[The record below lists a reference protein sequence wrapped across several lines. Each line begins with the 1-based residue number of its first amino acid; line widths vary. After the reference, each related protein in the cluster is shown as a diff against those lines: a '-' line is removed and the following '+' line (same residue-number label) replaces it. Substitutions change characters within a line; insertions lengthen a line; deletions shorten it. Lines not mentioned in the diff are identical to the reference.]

1 MQWGLLWL
9 IGFAVSLSAEALI
22 RSCRRAEASC
32 ERMEDLTRN
41 AALFPEE
48 NPYPVMRAFPGG
60 ELLYANRAAS
70 ILLEQWQCPV
80 GARMPEA
87 VQREVAAVLESG
99 SPQELELRCGDRE
112 LSFVMVPIADRH
124 YVNFYGRDVTA
135 QKSVQQA
142 LLEAHE
148 RLRTT
153 LESISDGFMSLDRQW
168 RVTFVNERGAQAAG
182 QTRKSMLG
190 RVLWEIFPDA
200 VGSEFERAYQHAMSR
215 RATTSAEAFYP
226 PLNAWFEARAYPSED
241 GISVF
246 FRDISDRKQTEAKL
260 KYSEEALRQAN
271 EHLEAMVRKRTL
283 ELEDT
288 VARLENEIAS
298 RKKIQAQ
305 LHQLSRKSLEA
316 LEADRRSVAR
326 ELHDSIG
333 GSLAAIKFGMEEAAE
348 QSLQDPVCGVRQLE
362 TLISHLADTIK
373 ETKRIS
379 ANLRPLTIDD
389 LGLLATIEW
398 YTRQF
403 CQRYEN
409 IRVIRQIGVEEQE
422 IPEDFKIVFYRVMQE
437 AMTNAAKHSRA
448 DTIYVRLKKDA
459 SHFEFEV
466 EDNGSGFDSGVV
478 FDRQDRLSGFGLR
491 SMQERAEICGG
502 VLRLDTQPDKG
513 TSVRVTLPAA
523 EIAVGF

>member
-1 MQWGLLWL
+1 
-9 IGFAVSLSAEALI
+9 
-22 RSCRRAEASC
+22 
-32 ERMEDLTRN
+32 
-41 AALFPEE
+41 
-48 NPYPVMRAFPGG
+48 
-60 ELLYANRAAS
+60 
-70 ILLEQWQCPV
+70 
-80 GARMPEA
+80 
-87 VQREVAAVLESG
+87 
-99 SPQELELRCGDRE
+99 
-112 LSFVMVPIADRH
+112 
-124 YVNFYGRDVTA
+124 
-135 QKSVQQA
+135 
-142 LLEAHE
+142 
-148 RLRTT
+148 
-153 LESISDGFMSLDRQW
+153 
-168 RVTFVNERGAQAAG
+168 
-182 QTRKSMLG
+182 MLG

-215 RATTSAEAFYP
+215 RATTSAEAYYP

-333 GSLAAIKFGMEEAAE
+333 GSLAAIKFGLEEAAE

-466 EDNGSGFDSGVV
+466 QDNGSGFDSGVV